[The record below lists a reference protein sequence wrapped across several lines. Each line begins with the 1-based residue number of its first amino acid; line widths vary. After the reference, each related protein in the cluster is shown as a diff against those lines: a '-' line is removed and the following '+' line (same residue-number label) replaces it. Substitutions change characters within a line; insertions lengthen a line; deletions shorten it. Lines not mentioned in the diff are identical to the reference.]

1 MRGVRGKRLQ
11 RLRSELTERSFAH
24 VCETGGARRC
34 WLQGMVKVT
43 KRYLLQVAARNLGLI
58 MRTLFGMGT
67 PRGLQPEGDASSLVY
82 LTHALLA
89 TVWIVLQRAWN
100 DLKSRAV
107 LTVENRR
114 RPSRL
119 APVA

>member
-1 MRGVRGKRLQ
+1 MGWKRCKSVT
-11 RLRSELTERSFAH
+11 RLRR
-24 VCETGGARRC
+24 V
-34 WLQGMVKVT
+34 Q
-43 KRYLLQVAARNLGLI
+43 ARNLGLL
-58 MRTLFGMGT
+58 MRKVFGIGT